1 MGECAAWATS
11 QACLA
16 HSGGESLGPLDLRA
30 EGRTRF
36 PGPRPALG
44 APEAPYM
51 PPQHDGRLQDG
62 QGAEAPRAALRHPG
76 AARLTSGTHEV
87 IVSAFE
93 RHIQLLGAEHLTDDA
108 ECWETEQRFETR
120 GIHTHGFLLLG
131 V

>member
-1 MGECAAWATS
+1 M
-11 QACLA
+11 
-16 HSGGESLGPLDLRA
+16 
-30 EGRTRF
+30 
-36 PGPRPALG
+36 PAIG
-44 APEAPYM
+44 APAAPYM

-108 ECWETEQRFETR
+108 ECWETEQRFETM